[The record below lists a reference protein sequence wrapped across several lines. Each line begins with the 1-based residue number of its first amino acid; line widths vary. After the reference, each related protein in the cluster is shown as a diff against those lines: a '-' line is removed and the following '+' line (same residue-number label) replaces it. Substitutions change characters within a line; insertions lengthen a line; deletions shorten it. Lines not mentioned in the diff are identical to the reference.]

1 MKKRYDKDYQHL
13 IEKLNDLFMMDKDEG
28 EEKAALEPL
37 KGIFVEKQK
46 QIENM
51 PLDELRKIKTKVR
64 VGVTDIDYL
73 DEKEKFLLTDIVKN
87 GKLSY
92 KEAVWRMVGDINGRK
107 IMDNYEKFMRNNEMF
122 RTVYLYKG
130 LEEPVKVIY
139 ENREKTFPIHDIRNL
154 NYAKQN
160 FLLKNILAAEAR
172 REYNVESDVPLR
184 LQGFLTGSGEMLVV
198 ISLYANL
205 PCPMGMREILNQIFE
220 GMRSDN
226 SNVPGADEKTLRQ
239 MNEQLR
245 QKSLEYWKTLLTPL
259 GKSLTIPG
267 ESKGGIDQI
276 AQQKLVLYQEI
287 GEDLTTLMT
296 EYCKKNKITV
306 KALILYAWA
315 DLLGRYHNEA
325 NPIVALVHKEER
337 MNVIPVRISRSKNN
351 SEEMRKMD
359 VQIAESVKK
368 CACAIADVESAVGMQ
383 YDKYFRMV
391 HYFEEFEELDELG
404 KGNDEV
410 RDINDIKPDDTNIN
424 LFIHYQMLD
433 KNMIMTYT
441 SKGGIFELMLDNLH
455 DIFMDELSNLLLP
468 DSGKF
473 DKKTF
478 IKVDDSDQEKLR
490 KIRIAQIALY
500 LKNAGIFDSI
510 TVDEIMKLAEYCK
523 LKAYLS
529 GDMVVTEKSRMSK
542 LYIIGEG
549 KIEESRM
556 AADGMVK
563 SLRIA
568 REGSIFGVESL
579 FPGGEAHTTYT
590 VVSPQ
595 VKIVEIDS
603 AILTEALRRKP
614 EGWIALLEKEHD
626 QKCRLQRLWTM
637 V

>member
-13 IEKLNDLFMMDKDEG
+13 IEKLNDLFTMDKNEG
-28 EEKAALEPL
+28 EDNAEPL
-37 KGIFVEKQK
+37 KGIIVEKHK

-51 PLDELRKIKTKVR
+51 PLEELKKIKTKVR
-64 VGVTDIDYL
+64 MGVTDIDYL
-73 DEKEKFLLTDIVKN
+73 DEKEKFRLTDIIKN
-87 GKLSY
+87 RKLNY
-92 KEAVWRMVGDINGRK
+92 KQAVWRMVGDIDGKK
-107 IMDNYEKFMRNNEMF
+107 IMENYEKFMRNNEMF

-160 FLLKNILAAEAR
+160 FLIKNILAAEAR

-184 LQGFLTGSGEMLVV
+184 LQGFLIGPGEMLVV
-198 ISLYANL
+198 ISIYANL
-205 PCPMGMREILNQIFE
+205 PFPMGMREILHQIFE

-226 SNVPGADEKTLRQ
+226 SNVPVADEKTLRQ

-245 QKSLEYWKTLLTPL
+245 QKSLEYWKNLLTPL
-259 GKSLTIPG
+259 AKSLTIPG
-267 ESKGGIDQI
+267 ESKGSVDQL
-276 AQQKLVLYQEI
+276 AQPKLVLYQEI

-296 EYCKKNKITV
+296 EFCKNNKITV

-315 DLLGRYHNEA
+315 DLLGRYHNEE
-325 NPIVALVHKEER
+325 NPVVAVMQKEER
-337 MNVIPVRISRSKNN
+337 MNVIPVRISRNKKNHERMKEIDAQITQSEKN
-351 SEEMRKMD
+351 SGCTISDIEE
-359 VQIAESVKK
+359 
-368 CACAIADVESAVGMQ
+368 AVGICFDQ
-383 YDKYFRMV
+383 YFRMV
-391 HYFEEFEELDELG
+391 HHFEEFEELDDLEA
-404 KGNDEV
+404 GNGEIK
-410 RDINDIKPDDTNIN
+410 DINGIQPEDTSIN
-424 LFIHYQMLD
+424 LFINYQMLD
-433 KNMIMTYT
+433 KNMILTYT

-455 DIFMDELSNLLLP
+455 EIFMDELSTLLLP
-468 DSGKF
+468 DSAKF

-478 IKVDDSDQEKLR
+478 IKVDDSDEEKLR

-529 GDMVVTEKSRMSK
+529 GDMVVTEKSKMSK

-549 KIEESRM
+549 KMEESRM

-568 REGSIFGVESL
+568 KEGSIFGVESL

-595 VKIVEIDS
+595 VKVVEIDN